1 MNGRCWGVWVWV
13 SLLGMASGTLFGA
26 AGGAAN
32 PTVSAP
38 PAPASTNV
46 QDFSQGFRTFLRMG
60 LPDTSKARYVR
71 LEYYSNRG
79 MQPEQALGG
88 EVQLAGNA
96 WLLTEN
102 KDAKSVLVSMAG
114 QTLALYDQKMQ
125 SKRQEAALRSNAVV
139 QASGT
144 ATNGASRA
152 ELRRGMGGNPWEE
165 SGTWR
170 EVDLSRDLARALALV
185 DKKIKAKDDGARE
198 MQYDAFVR
206 SDAPAGMLFVFAT
219 LAWQQGKVE
228 EANALAGRLF
238 TLLGDSRKVIVGAL
252 NIVADAQLAA
262 ATAEFQRAKD
272 WQAYREDLA
281 NLVKRYPAGWRQAG
295 AVKILVERL
304 QQRMAMPT
312 PPVVNGEGLDA
323 EDQKLATAL
332 VTEAA
337 ASQAGQMWRGQL
349 WLLPAPMAG
358 RGMFQ
363 PASKDD
369 SALGRLV
376 ARGSKA
382 LPLLIAMATDETL
395 CPVTR
400 SMIAGH
406 TYYSYDSDAN
416 RNDAEHAKVLYDRME
431 RPLTRGEL
439 ACALLAPLCR
449 REEQHGEVEAAAAE
463 TVVASAKQLYAAV
476 KGLPPAAL
484 SRYFLEKGDDNQ
496 KQQVINYLVQGDCE
510 TNAPAIEAFLLTLP
524 SDEFGGLMRNYYVA
538 QQYVQKRGAKAADFV
553 EKFAALSKQAGLPR
567 GMEGDAKY
575 AKRMEKDRERLI
587 KALRALTKSQDLA
600 QAVGDLA
607 ASTNMNDNEAMI
619 YATLAQ
625 QKPAVALPVILAAAV
640 KATNVTARSRLLSHL
655 QGLRYA
661 GMQEEMQ
668 AGVPEGSEE
677 DMAAYM
683 AKLAAKNQLSIGTN
697 AAAWQ
702 LLLADLR
709 PMQAQRWYG
718 GDEATWTIADLAA
731 YSIEALYAE
740 PSQMEQSARRGGTLR
755 PDKMFAL
762 QRARAAARLAG
773 KTEAQLPKYPSADDV
788 PAERRQAIEAA
799 LRQAK
804 PAALGKM
811 VEPLTDAEQL
821 YVAELVN
828 ENKAIAQLFAP
839 LARMISLVKMPTNQP
854 VAVGARLRKL
864 EGTPVTTNALTEMRE
879 FCRQQLVASN
889 AVTVALSA
897 AGFGRGLQLTVT
909 GTDQAMVRMYDDSRS
924 IWRQMGVGR
933 KGMITGFLQAG
944 NNHGNAMWLV
954 DLPAPAKTSAVPAAV
969 DDRIDQMAAFANS
982 WESQQEQFESAA
994 ELFCKA
1000 EELAGDYVRVQFMG
1014 MLPPVQGQKQQAGQ
1028 DDDGEDEG
1036 DEDQG
1041 SYVESI
1047 QE

>member
-1 MNGRCWGVWVWV
+1 
-13 SLLGMASGTLFGA
+13 MASGTLCGA
-26 AGGAAN
+26 VGGAAN

-46 QDFSQGFRTFLRMG
+46 QDYSQGFRTFLRMG

-71 LEYYSNRG
+71 LDYYSNRG
-79 MQPEQALGG
+79 MMPEQVLRG

-102 KDAKSVLVSMAG
+102 KDAKSVLVSMTG

-125 SKRQEAALRSNAVV
+125 AKRQEAALRSNAVL

-144 ATNGASRA
+144 ATNGGSRA
-152 ELRRGMGGNPWEE
+152 MVRRGMGGNPWEE
-165 SGTWR
+165 SGNWR
-170 EVDLSRDLARALALV
+170 EVDLSRDLARATALV
-185 DKKIKAKDDGARE
+185 DKKLKAKAEGARE
-198 MQYDAFVR
+198 MQYDSFVR
-206 SDAPAGMLFVFAT
+206 SDAPAGMLFLFAT
-219 LAWQQGKVE
+219 FAWQQGKVD

-238 TLLGDSRKVIVGAL
+238 TLLGDARKVIVGAL

-262 ATAEFQRAKD
+262 ATAEFQQAKD
-272 WQAYREDLA
+272 WQAYREALA

-295 AVKILVERL
+295 GVKILLERL
-304 QQRMAMPT
+304 QQRVAMQT

-323 EDQKLATAL
+323 EDQKLAAAL
-332 VTEAA
+332 VTDAYAPEAA
-337 ASQAGQMWRGQL
+337 TMWRGQL
-349 WLLPAPMAG
+349 WILPAPMAG

-363 PASKDD
+363 PGSKDD
-369 SALGRLV
+369 AALGRLV

-382 LPLLIAMATDETL
+382 LPLLMAMATDETL

-400 SMIAGH
+400 STIAGH
-406 TYYSYDSDAN
+406 TYYSEDSAANKSDAE
-416 RNDAEHAKVLYDRME
+416 RAQLLYDRME

-449 REEQHGEVEAAAAE
+449 REEQQGDVEAGSAE
-463 TVVASAKQLYAAV
+463 TVVAGAKQLYDAV

-496 KQQVINYLVQGDCE
+496 KEQAINYLVQGDCE
-510 TNAPAIEAFLLTLP
+510 TNAPVIEAYLLTLP
-524 SDEFGGLMRNYYVA
+524 ADESGGIMQNSYVA

-567 GMEGDAKY
+567 GMEGNEKY
-575 AKRMEKDRERLI
+575 AKRMEQETERQI

-607 ASTNMNDNEAMI
+607 ASTNMNDNEAMMLS

-640 KATNVTARSRLLSHL
+640 KATNVTARSRLLAQL

-661 GMQEEMQ
+661 GMQEELQ
-668 AGVPEGSEE
+668 AVVPEGSEE
-677 DMAAYM
+677 DMEAAM

-702 LLLADLR
+702 VLLADLR
-709 PMQAQRWYG
+709 PLQAQQGYG

-731 YSIEALYAE
+731 SSIEALYAD
-740 PSQMEQSARRGGTLR
+740 PAQKEQSARWGGSLR

-811 VEPLTDAEQL
+811 VEQLTDAEQL
-821 YVAELVN
+821 YVAELVDD
-828 ENKAIAQLFAP
+828 NKAIEQLFAP
-839 LARMISLVKMPTNQP
+839 LARIITVVKMPTNQP
-854 VAVGARLRKL
+854 AALGARLRKL
-864 EGTPVTTNALTEMRE
+864 EGTPVTTNAITEMRE

-889 AVTVALSA
+889 AVTVALASA
-897 AGFGRGLQLTVT
+897 GLGRGLQLTVT
-909 GTDQAMVRMYDDSRS
+909 GLGQAMQRMYENMDYM
-924 IWRQMGVGR
+924 WRQMGGGR
-933 KGMITGFLQAG
+933 KAMITGRLQSD

-954 DLPAPAKTSAVPAAV
+954 DLPAPAHTSAVPAVV
-969 DDRIDQMAAFANS
+969 DDRIDQSAAFASS
-982 WESQQEQFESAA
+982 WESQQEQFASAA
-994 ELFCKA
+994 ELLCKPA
-1000 EELAGDYVRVQFMG
+1000 EPTGAHISVHFIG
-1014 MLPPVQGQKQQAGQ
+1014 MLPPAQGSKAQAGQ
-1028 DDDGEDEG
+1028 DDEGEEAG
-1036 DEDQG
+1036 N
-1041 SYVESI
+1041 
-1047 QE
+1047 